1 MVVPSPLS
9 RPPFLSQATF
19 TTVAPGQPWM
29 TPLGTSTDQAEADTW
44 QGGQA
49 PKSVANFSP
58 SRRVFP
64 PLRES
69 LRWLAGGFAVGV
81 AAPMAL
87 KRLGSP
93 AASQWLKGAQFQE
106 NVKTDALNVY
116 SYFSSREGSL
126 YRIAMLHPEKLPAI
140 LAYGA
145 SSVVGFL
152 MGNVMDGLKEA
163 WVRWEESCIRA
174 ELLSRLSG
182 VVQHGIDAN
191 YQVEDALRQEAR
203 VRIGAMLVAHGVP
216 MPDAYLFP
224 AGAPATGLLRAQQ
237 HTPVEPTSQLR
248 PWGLLGEEGMTSPP
262 VDPQALPPSPF
273 LVRPRPQFGSTDGS
287 TRPDV
292 GSATPP
298 VSAWEASRQAKPH
311 GGFGSSALARG
322 VLGGFGL
329 LTGLLAQN
337 TVALLA
343 KPVSLGD
350 KAVRAAA
357 STVSQVPPTLD
368 EAKEALSQVLGNQ
381 TGAPRLKNIQTVSLY
396 DGEAFFLLFLNALQH
411 NKLLVGSFFALGAMM
426 KMGASLVQGLK
437 EIEVTRL
444 NAATEYN
451 YQQYNWNTLN
461 PHFRQLAERTALMHD
476 LKRLEED
483 LPWLHANPPAL
494 RQRIQATM
502 SQIGLHS
509 APQYYLST
517 PMVNLVEARG

>member
-1 MVVPSPLS
+1 MVAPTTLS

-19 TTVAPGQPWM
+19 STLAPAQPWM
-29 TPLGTSTDQAEADTW
+29 TSLPSPALPSEEDAW
-44 QGGQA
+44 QGQA
-49 PKSVANFSP
+49 SQRVTGFSP
-58 SRRVFP
+58 KRRVFP
-64 PLRES
+64 PMRES
-69 LRWLAGGFAVGV
+69 LRWLAGGFALGV
-81 AAPMAL
+81 AAPLAL
-87 KRLGSP
+87 KRLGGP

-152 MGNVMDGLKEA
+152 MGNVVDGLKEA

-174 ELLSRLSG
+174 ELVSRLSG
-182 VVQHGIDAN
+182 VVQRGIDAN

-203 VRIGAMLVAHGVP
+203 IRIGAMLVARGIP

-224 AGAPATGLLRAQQ
+224 AGAPATGMLRAQQ
-237 HTPVEPTSQLR
+237 HTPIEPTSQLR
-248 PWGLLGEEGMTSPP
+248 PWGLLTEEGPPP
-262 VDPQALPPSPF
+262 VAYPQPFLSPF
-273 LVRPRPQFGSTDGS
+273 LMRPGLQFGSAEKDNAKTSGVSNAPPTSPWEAGHQLKPHTGIGS
-287 TRPDV
+287 T
-292 GSATPP
+292 T
-298 VSAWEASRQAKPH
+298 
-311 GGFGSSALARG
+311 LARG

-337 TVALLA
+337 TLALLS
-343 KPVSLGD
+343 KPVSKVE
-350 KAVRAAA
+350 KAPQDVASSAA
-357 STVSQVPPTLD
+357 PPTLD
-368 EAKEALSQVLGNQ
+368 EAKEALSQVLGTQ

-444 NAATEYN
+444 NATTEYN

-483 LPWLHANPPAL
+483 LPWLQANPTAL